1 MSTVTKSDMKQIIS
15 KIKEMNSPELLEF
28 TYLLAKEDLEIA
40 ESLALRLS
48 FQVQDEGEQF

>member
-15 KIKEMNSPELLEF
+15 KIKEMNSPELFEF

>member
-1 MSTVTKSDMKQIIS
+1 MSTITKSDMKQIIS
-15 KIKEMNSPELLEF
+15 KIKEMNSPELFEF

-48 FQVQDEGEQF
+48 FQVQDEAEEF